1 MAASFLLFVKNLF
14 EVKRKKA
21 LTFWEFN
28 VYSWIASEL
37 SSCLHCY
44 IMFWTWPAISHFT
57 FHKSLK
63 VLYDNLLNSNK
74 PVKVAHFQKLAK
86 QSVLCGALV
95 TEKWL
100 NNSFSESKKNFYPL
114 IKWGTAKI
122 YIFARFK
129 FKYLTPHA
137 TSQLGLI

>member
-1 MAASFLLFVKNLF
+1 MFTVELLVNSTVVCIVTLCF
-14 EVKRKKA
+14 EHGQQ
-21 LTFWEFN
+21 F
-28 VYSWIASEL
+28 
-37 SSCLHCY
+37 
-44 IMFWTWPAISHFT
+44 PISHFT
-57 FHKSLK
+57 YHLR
-63 VLYDNLLNSNK
+63 YYMINSNK

-114 IKWGTAKI
+114 IKWGTTKI